1 MLSGHTVE
9 VNTKIKELYDWCASN
24 PDGATPRVVVACPG
38 PPGVGKTTA
47 VINELI
53 ERRSGNLYEPGHNQA
68 KEKQRQLRDELRR
81 RRLTFT
87 DVKDRHVQGL
97 ARRCAFLTKDEWVK
111 IGWSFG
117 DVACD
122 HCPVK
127 KQCPSQTQH
136 WMERDITLG
145 VHPMSNWGGQ
155 SGLLVIDELPEPVS
169 TRVYSWE
176 EIARVGRKGWH
187 RKLEGWR
194 VGMHQPWNDW
204 ITMLQM
210 FSYSVRDVKPW
221 GTTYSLTD
229 LFKKGTAERRCL
241 DECIDY
247 LSDVPM
253 PKPDSDAVRSE
264 QIKYTDW
271 IPADLET
278 LLRVIR
284 WESDGVDMKSRM
296 DLGMPYTACIRAFG
310 DKNGDTVRFDI
321 EMRKMW
327 SPPSKNHMILD
338 SSSYFSHP
346 VYSALYS
353 RFGYDFQ
360 IYENKVALDQPSID
374 LIHYPTYGFSRSRS
388 IIGNNIKKEGT
399 QARIRAI
406 QEILNKIS
414 QLRRPG
420 NVINVGIIDHKSVL
434 EACGWDFN
442 NHNVLSGVMAERVS
456 SATDDDLE
464 YYLSELEKC
473 CHITVGYHGGTI
485 GSNEFTDCRILSVI
499 GDPIGHIGM
508 QAEEARTL
516 GLDPDWYIQW
526 KLQTAAY
533 QEVYRARLLDASPT
547 NKKTV
552 MYFGSKAPLIEGAH
566 WRTLPWAEGGRI
578 PSRANSLMQRM
589 IWSHV
594 GEKNNAFFGALMPEF
609 KGLHATL
616 TDGPLLALRVLGE
629 TPEYSSPKNRES
641 YRRAAAYV
649 GEEMGYTAY
658 EMPHPFGARRPITVF
673 ASSQAHAQQLC
684 ADVIDLINGISIVE
698 KKRIESKAPAAS
710 NQRRDDDTL
719 LEKVEDIRKEITS
732 IKKDMSNFKRMAQV
746 RAATGSPIPPAFV
759 KNILDNYRTM
769 IKDQLAEW
777 RKVRHYYVSTNKV
790 GKYLP
795 YGLTNATIQ

>member
-1 MLSGHTVE
+1 
-9 VNTKIKELYDWCASN
+9 
-24 PDGATPRVVVACPG
+24 
-38 PPGVGKTTA
+38 
-47 VINELI
+47 
-53 ERRSGNLYEPGHNQA
+53 
-68 KEKQRQLRDELRR
+68 
-81 RRLTFT
+81 
-87 DVKDRHVQGL
+87 
-97 ARRCAFLTKDEWVK
+97 
-111 IGWSFG
+111 
-117 DVACD
+117 
-122 HCPVK
+122 
-127 KQCPSQTQH
+127 
-136 WMERDITLG
+136 
-145 VHPMSNWGGQ
+145 
-155 SGLLVIDELPEPVS
+155 
-169 TRVYSWE
+169 
-176 EIARVGRKGWH
+176 
-187 RKLEGWR
+187 
-194 VGMHQPWNDW
+194 
-204 ITMLQM
+204 
-210 FSYSVRDVKPW
+210 
-221 GTTYSLTD
+221 
-229 LFKKGTAERRCL
+229 
-241 DECIDY
+241 
-247 LSDVPM
+247 
-253 PKPDSDAVRSE
+253 
-264 QIKYTDW
+264 
-271 IPADLET
+271 
-278 LLRVIR
+278 
-284 WESDGVDMKSRM
+284 M
-296 DLGMPYTACIRAFG
+296 DLGMPYTACIRAYG

-420 NVINVGIIDHKSVL
+420 NIINVGIIDHKSVL
-434 EACGWDFN
+434 EACGWDFS

-698 KKRIESKAPAAS
+698 KKRIEAKAPAAS